1 MRLPRDLAL
10 PDDLIDRLLTSPGDI
25 VEAQFTI
32 SQHYDDSRMTP

>member
-10 PDDLIDRLLTSPGDI
+10 PDDLIDRLLTAPGDI

-32 SQHYDDSRMTP
+32 SQHYDSRRT